1 MKSLIIDSPEQLNL
15 RQKYAHNIF
24 RFLLALTWFYFL
36 MPVLTLIN
44 WFFAYT
50 FFEQNFILL
59 EGYKEYQSATTLTYL
74 TVIAAMFF
82 WILLWVNFN
91 KIFDKKGAFKANL
104 TPVSTVQMSEYFMVE
119 PTKVTEHRKSKNLA
133 VHFDKSGNII
143 DMNRL

>member
-1 MKSLIIDSPEQLNL
+1 MKSLIIDRPEQLNL

-59 EGYKEYQSATTLTYL
+59 EGYKEYQSPTTLTYL
-74 TVIAAMFF
+74 TVIAAMLV
-82 WILLWVNFN
+82 WILLWVNVN
-91 KIFDKKGAFKANL
+91 KFFDKKGEAKVHL
-104 TPVSTVQMSEYFMVE
+104 TPVSITEMSSYFKVETDKVAEYQKCKTM
-119 PTKVTEHRKSKNLA
+119 A
-133 VHFDKSGNII
+133 VHFDLDGNITN
-143 DMNRL
+143 MKRL

>member
-24 RFLLALTWFYFL
+24 RLLLVLTWFYFL

-59 EGYKEYQSATTLTYL
+59 EGYKEYQSPTTLTYL
-74 TVIAAMFF
+74 TVIAAMFI
-82 WILLWVNFN
+82 WILLWVNVN
-91 KIFDKKGAFKANL
+91 KFFDRKGEAKNHL
-104 TPVSTVQMSEYFMVE
+104 TPVSITEMSSYFKVDSNKVDEYQ
-119 PTKVTEHRKSKNLA
+119 KCKNME
-133 VHFDKSGNII
+133 VHFDQDGNITELKQ
-143 DMNRL
+143 R

>member
-24 RFLLALTWFYFL
+24 RLLLVLTWFYFL

-59 EGYKEYQSATTLTYL
+59 EGYKEYQSPTTLTYL
-74 TVIAAMFF
+74 TVIAAMFI
-82 WILLWVNFN
+82 WILLWVNVN
-91 KIFDKKGAFKANL
+91 KFFDRKGEAKNHL
-104 TPVSTVQMSEYFMVE
+104 TPVSITEMSSYFKVELNKVDEYQ
-119 PTKVTEHRKSKNLA
+119 KCKNME
-133 VHFDKSGNII
+133 VHFDQDGNITELKQ
-143 DMNRL
+143 R